1 MSGTFQQMQHAF
13 NDMPFKPEFTPGGP
27 TQATVR
33 TIVPSTQAKVEEAR
47 NTFELKRQKLQIQG
61 IVGKNGEHLG

>member
-1 MSGTFQQMQHAF
+1 
-13 NDMPFKPEFTPGGP
+13 MPYKPEFTPGGP

-33 TIVPSTQAKVEEAR
+33 TVAPSTQAKVEEAR

-61 IVGKNGEHLG
+61 IVGKNGEHLGLG

>member
-1 MSGTFQQMQHAF
+1 
-13 NDMPFKPEFTPGGP
+13 MPFKPEFTPGGP

-33 TIVPSTQAKVEEAR
+33 TVAPSTQAKVEEAR
-47 NTFELKRQKLQIQG
+47 NTFELKRLQIQG